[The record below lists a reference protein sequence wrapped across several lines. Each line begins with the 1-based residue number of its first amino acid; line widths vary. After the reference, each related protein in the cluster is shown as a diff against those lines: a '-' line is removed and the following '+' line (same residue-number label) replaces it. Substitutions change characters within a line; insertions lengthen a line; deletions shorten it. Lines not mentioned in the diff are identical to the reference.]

1 MNSEEAE
8 RARRSLRGR
17 GLDDELIT
25 WLLPQL
31 PDDLIRTLARQVDAL
46 PVPSASLVALNREPL
61 DPYDPPLPPHDSLI
75 RVDRMNSTPVYV
87 SNCGCAKCDT
97 YLKELNSRIKK
108 MYYETPIHRR
118 R

>member
-8 RARRSLRGR
+8 RAHRSLRGR

-31 PDDLIRTLARQVDAL
+31 QDDLIRTLARQVEAL

-75 RVDRMNSTPVYV
+75 RVEQRNNTPVYLN
-87 SNCGCAKCDT
+87 NCGCARCVS
-97 YLKELNSRIKK
+97 YLKELNKRINK